1 MFKKDVIF
9 IVDISGSMQGKPL
22 EDTKN
27 ALAVALSKLDPGDS
41 FNIVA
46 FNGETYLFSTSME
59 LATKEAVE
67 RARQWIGIN
76 FIAGGSTNICAP
88 LTKVS
93 SYSYLFIVDLVLY
106 SLAVL
111 IYFLFQVQV

>member
-41 FNIVA
+41 FNIIA

-67 RARQWIGIN
+67 RAHQWIGIN

-93 SYSYLFIVDLVLY
+93 SYSYLFIANLVLY